1 MTLGVESPHPCGIPF
16 LGGWLKYVPFKEFH
30 QWTSKPHFIEKTGSV
45 FQVTLRLIRKGKRER
60 DFCELLIDIF
70 EHLKPAVTIIDGVVA
85 MDGAGPIS
93 GRARALGW
101 IIGGTEPMALET
113 ICCKLVNIKPDELP
127 IIKTARQMRLAF
139 SDKDNIKI
147 LGEDFPESICT
158 DFELPELVPL
168 RFSLLHVCKS
178 IGKQIILLA
187 KAAIKRTN
195 RREHK

>member
-1 MTLGVESPHPCGIPF
+1 MS
-16 LGGWLKYVPFKEFH
+16 
-30 QWTSKPHFIEKTGSV
+30 
-45 FQVTLRLIRKGKRER
+45 
-60 DFCELLIDIF
+60 
-70 EHLKPAVTIIDGVVA
+70 
-85 MDGAGPIS
+85 
-93 GRARALGW
+93 
-101 IIGGTEPMALET
+101 LET

-127 IIKTARQMRLAF
+127 IIKTSRQMGLAF
-139 SDKDNIKI
+139 SDKDNIII
-147 LGEDFPESICT
+147 LGDDFPEKTCT